1 MHPQRAL
8 HANSAVLHL
17 VTVRWRTASL
27 VAAATVVAIAWYSS
41 FTAGAELRL
50 IDLAR
55 LSQTESSGGVLGAV
69 ARWWS
74 AVSAVPWR
82 ADVAIGLVQAACIP
96 VVLIAIVRRTG
107 SLAVAAAVAAVLF
120 ALSLP
125 AHWLGRPLG
134 VDPALAVLGLVVVF
148 AAYVDGGA
156 RSRRAMPIAGFVAAA
171 SAGWPIVPIAV
182 LALLRRDRRTAE
194 VAIAAALGTIVR
206 MVLGI
211 SPSHAFGVWSASEPH
226 ADLGLHLVFWAVVF
240 TPAALFVATRPAVT
254 EPLAR
259 FVRANAVLPSA
270 LAAVVL
276 AVAGTFLADGSA
288 AIFAACAALLL
299 IAGLSVAK
307 RESSAV
313 RIGAL
318 VCAAVFVFAGAA
330 DRVRHPPPDD
340 AASVAV
346 DQSSVHDAAAVNGS
360 LIVVERGDDSV
371 SRRFPPFVLTYLAAR
386 PITVQYAVQPPPAAA
401 GGVVEATAHGLVR
414 IDPSL
419 HALHAL
425 DGARRSVRYDLYA
438 HRLAGKINSSQ
449 HESTPSGLG
458 VVPSFVL
465 AGPDRQVPTITVLAG
480 YSWTFDRVPVSP
492 KSRLVFV
499 GTKAFP
505 VGHEARATV
514 TVTFPGR
521 RPVVADTDLPPADP
535 SGLAAWQFRSIPLD
549 PPRTTFARI
558 VLSASSPSGYNLG
571 DWASF
576 GLPSIVG
583 PSR

>member
-1 MHPQRAL
+1 
-8 HANSAVLHL
+8 VLRF
-17 VTVRWRTASL
+17 VTLRWRTASL
-27 VAAATVVAIAWYSS
+27 VAGATLVAIAWYAS

-50 IDLAR
+50 VDFAR
-55 LSQTESSGGVLGAV
+55 LAQTESSGGVLGAV
-69 ARWWS
+69 ARWWFALS
-74 AVSAVPWR
+74 TVPWR
-82 ADVAIGLVQAACIP
+82 ADLAIGLVQAACIP

-107 SLAVAAAVAAVLF
+107 SLAVAVATAAVILAF
-120 ALSLP
+120 SLP

-134 VDPALAVLGLVVVF
+134 ADPALAVLGLVVVF
-148 AAYVDGGA
+148 AGYLDGGA
-156 RSRRAMPIAGFVAAA
+156 RARRAMPIAGFAAA
-171 SAGWPIVPIAV
+171 LSAGWPIVPIAV
-182 LALLRRDRRTAE
+182 LALLRRDRTTAE
-194 VAIAAALGTIVR
+194 VAIAAALATVVR

-211 SPSHAFGVWSASEPH
+211 PPSHAFGTWSASEPH
-226 ADLGLHLVFWAVVF
+226 AELGLQIVFWAVVF
-240 TPAALFVATRPAVT
+240 VPAVLFVATRPAVR

-259 FVRANAVLPSA
+259 FVRADTLLPPA

-276 AVAGTFLADGSA
+276 GIAGTFLADGSA

-299 IAGLSVAK
+299 VVGLSVAK
-307 RESSAV
+307 RESPAV

-318 VCAAVFVFAGAA
+318 VCAVVFVAAGAA

-346 DQSSVHDAAAVNGS
+346 DESSVRDAAAVNGS
-360 LIVVERGDDSV
+360 LIVVDRGDDSV

-386 PITVQYAVQPPPAAA
+386 PVTVQYAAQPPPAAA
-401 GGVVEATAHGLVR
+401 GGIVEATAHGLVR

-419 HALHAL
+419 RALRSL
-425 DGARRSVRYDLYA
+425 DDARRSVRYDLYA
-438 HRLAGKINSSQ
+438 HRRDGKINSSQ

-458 VVPSFVL
+458 VIPSFVL
-465 AGPDRQVPTITVLAG
+465 TGPDRQVPTITVLAG
-480 YSWTFDRVPVSP
+480 YTWTFDHVPVSP
-492 KSRLVFV
+492 KSSLVFA

-505 VGHEARATV
+505 VGHAARATV

-521 RPVVADTDLPPADP
+521 RPIVADTELPPADP

-549 PPRTTFARI
+549 PPRTVIARI
-558 VLSASSPSGYNLG
+558 VFSASSPSGYNLA

-583 PSR
+583 PPR